1 MEKPNLNRTW
11 ETFIK
16 IPSEENMTYAIL
28 LRNVCNTI
36 RFKIYP
42 MISDL
47 KSKNMLKWYCFL
59 LHPSRR
65 KGDTNSY
72 FHIRFEPKEGIDDK
86 ERVNAILPNFCE
98 KDITANFM
106 DVEENPKEINGIDN
120 PLLKNEEIEEAWKIL
135 GEQSEWFMNMLN
147 IHKENVD
154 ITAKQIGQFL
164 HFYFNMSQLLFMC
177 PCCRNIIHGANII
190 TFS

>member
-16 IPSEENMTYAIL
+16 IPSEENMPYSIL

-36 RFKIYP
+36 RFKIYQ
-42 MISDL
+42 MVSDL

-72 FHIRFEPKEGIDDK
+72 FHIRFELKEGIDDK
-86 ERVNAILPNFCE
+86 ERVNAILPDYCE
-98 KDITANFM
+98 KDMTANFM
-106 DVEENPKEINGIDN
+106 DIEENPREIGGIDN
-120 PLLKNEEIEEAWKIL
+120 PLLKNEEIEEAWRIL
-135 GEQSEWFMNMLN
+135 GEQSEWFRNMLN

-177 PCCRNIIHGANII
+177 PCCGNIFHGAKII
-190 TFS
+190 VFS